1 MIIIF
6 SDYKALIVNCT
17 FSTFTSL
24 NDDDNYTEIC
34 MAKVNISPNRT
45 TDKTIRS
52 IDRKREQERRKMF
65 MKAKDHAPEFAAKLV
80 QRLIDREI
88 IETTSVIEV
97 REAFENQL
105 NKLGYLEEFEL
116 QMKIA
121 PVRTLAQDPNV
132 VSLYF
137 TQYIVEELIEH
148 PVIQDVFGDD
158 LDIYLAVDSVFRVL
172 RQ

>member
-1 MIIIF
+1 
-6 SDYKALIVNCT
+6 
-17 FSTFTSL
+17 
-24 NDDDNYTEIC
+24 

-45 TDKTIRS
+45 TDKTIRT

-65 MKAKDHAPEFAAKLV
+65 LKAKDHAPEFAAKLV

-88 IETTSVIEV
+88 IETTSVTAL

-105 NKLGYLEEFEL
+105 NKLGYIEEFEL

-121 PVRTLAQDPNV
+121 PVRTIAQDPNV

-137 TQYIVEELIEH
+137 TQYIVEDLIEH
-148 PVIQDVFGDD
+148 PAIQDIFGDD
-158 LDIYLAVDSVFRVL
+158 LDIYRAVDSVFRVL

>member
-1 MIIIF
+1 MSVSVISPHFIIF
-6 SDYKALIVNCT
+6 EPKYG
-17 FSTFTSL
+17 FR
-24 NDDDNYTEIC
+24 
-34 MAKVNISPNRT
+34 ISA
-45 TDKTIRS
+45 IRS

-65 MKAKDHAPEFAAKLV
+65 LKAKDHASEFAAKLV

-137 TQYIVEELIEH
+137 YTVFIAGTLVCYIVYNDL
-148 PVIQDVFGDD
+148 QVFG
-158 LDIYLAVDSVFRVL
+158 YLVR
-172 RQ
+172 

>member
-1 MIIIF
+1 
-6 SDYKALIVNCT
+6 
-17 FSTFTSL
+17 
-24 NDDDNYTEIC
+24 

-52 IDRKREQERRKMF
+52 IDRKREKERRKMF
-65 MKAKDHAPEFAAKLV
+65 MRAKDHATEFAAKLV
-80 QRLIDREI
+80 QRLIDLKI
-88 IETTSVIEV
+88 IETTSVSDI
-97 REAFENQL
+97 RDAFENQL
-105 NKLGYLEEFEL
+105 NKLGYLDEFEL

-137 TQYIVEELIEH
+137 TQYIVEDLIEN
-148 PVIQDVFGDD
+148 PSIQDVFGDD
-158 LDIYLAVDSVFRVL
+158 LDIYRAVDSVFRVL

>member
-1 MIIIF
+1 
-6 SDYKALIVNCT
+6 
-17 FSTFTSL
+17 
-24 NDDDNYTEIC
+24 

-45 TDKTIRS
+45 TDKTIRT

-65 MKAKDHAPEFAAKLV
+65 LRAKDHAQEFAAKLV

-88 IETTSVIEV
+88 IETTSVSAL

-105 NKLGYLEEFEL
+105 SKLGYLEEFEL

-121 PVRTLAQDPNV
+121 PVRTIAQDPNV

-137 TQYIVEELIEH
+137 TQYIVEDLIEH
-148 PVIQDVFGDD
+148 PAIQDIFGDD
-158 LDIYLAVDSVFRVL
+158 LDIYRAVDSVFRVL

>member
-1 MIIIF
+1 
-6 SDYKALIVNCT
+6 
-17 FSTFTSL
+17 
-24 NDDDNYTEIC
+24 

-65 MKAKDHAPEFAAKLV
+65 HRAKDHASEFATRLV

-88 IETTSVIEV
+88 IETTSVSAV
-97 REAFENQL
+97 QEAVENQL
-105 NKLGYLEEFEL
+105 NSLGYIEDFEL

-121 PVRTLAQDPNV
+121 PIRTIAQDPNV
-132 VSLYF
+132 VSLYM
-137 TQYIVEELIEH
+137 TQYIVEDLINN

-158 LDIYLAVDSVFRVL
+158 LDIYRAVDSIFRVL
-172 RQ
+172 RP

>member
-1 MIIIF
+1 
-6 SDYKALIVNCT
+6 
-17 FSTFTSL
+17 
-24 NDDDNYTEIC
+24 

-45 TDKTIRS
+45 TDKTIRT

-65 MKAKDHAPEFAAKLV
+65 LRAKDHAEEFAAKLV

-88 IETTSVIEV
+88 VETTSVSAL

-105 NKLGYLEEFEL
+105 SKLGYLEEFEL

-121 PVRTLAQDPNV
+121 PVRTIAQDPNV

-137 TQYIVEELIEH
+137 TQYIVEDLIEH
-148 PVIQDVFGDD
+148 PAIQDIFGDD
-158 LDIYLAVDSVFRVL
+158 LDIYRAVDSVFRVL

>member
-1 MIIIF
+1 
-6 SDYKALIVNCT
+6 
-17 FSTFTSL
+17 
-24 NDDDNYTEIC
+24 

-45 TDKTIRS
+45 TDKTIRT

-88 IETTSVIEV
+88 VETTSVSAL
-97 REAFENQL
+97 REAFETQL
-105 NKLGYLEEFEL
+105 NKLGYIEEFEL

-121 PVRTLAQDPNV
+121 PVRTIAQDPNV

-137 TQYIVEELIEH
+137 TQYIVEDLIEH
-148 PVIQDVFGDD
+148 PAIQDIFGDD
-158 LDIYLAVDSVFRVL
+158 LDIYRAVDSVFRVL

>member
-1 MIIIF
+1 
-6 SDYKALIVNCT
+6 
-17 FSTFTSL
+17 
-24 NDDDNYTEIC
+24 

-45 TDKTIRS
+45 TDKTIRT
-52 IDRKREQERRKMF
+52 IDRKRERERKKMF
-65 MKAKDHAPEFAAKLV
+65 LRAKDHAPEFAAKLA

-88 IETTSVIEV
+88 IETTSVTAV
-97 REAFENQL
+97 REAFETQL
-105 NKLGYLEEFEL
+105 SKLGYLEDFEL

-137 TQYIVEELIEH
+137 TQYIVEDLIEN
-148 PVIQDVFGDD
+148 PAIQDVFGDD
-158 LDIYLAVDSVFRVL
+158 LDIYRAVDSVFRIL